1 MFYSEKQYKE
11 LEEKYKKE
19 LQKLK
24 KENELK
30 EKENK
35 LLKQQ
40 NKQKDEVIHDLDR
53 FDYKGQC
60 ESLRLENAELKK
72 KLEIYEGKFEIARIS
87 LKKDSSNS
95 CKPSSTNGFKKVIQN
110 NRVKSERKPGREKG
124 HKRSAPVVCK
134 NPDKVVN
141 VSKVATCAC
150 GCKTIE
156 TEEVAR
162 DLISIEIIV
171 HTTQYVGK
179 KTKCP
184 CCNKEYEPKFPSNV
198 KSIINYDEGIKSLV
212 VYLNSYC
219 NMPNQK
225 TVELLGLLSD
235 NKMKMS
241 QGTVGNIMK
250 QFGRQS
256 KTTLEE
262 IKKEI
267 LKQPVINE
275 DETPITVNGK
285 IMSAIGVF
293 TKELSLIDAFKN
305 RKLESFKEMGILDR
319 YIGTVCHDHNKIHG
333 SFIQSKQA
341 ECNFHILRYCKAE
354 YEIHKRECIKDFMNY
369 LLELRDKVDE
379 YKIKGKNAFEEKEYL
394 EAKEKYLEL
403 LNIWHNEFKK
413 DYTKEKSK
421 YYESERCL
429 ITRLKEYVDDHLR
442 FLTDFRIDF
451 TNNLAERG
459 LRKIKTKLKIA
470 GGFRN
475 LDYCKYYCNAISI
488 IDTGKKQ
495 NMNIFEII
503 KNIFIGKKKIF
514 NFAY

>member
-30 EKENK
+30 GKEINI
-35 LLKQQ
+35 LKQQ

-53 FDYKGQC
+53 YNYRGQC
-60 ESLRLENAELKK
+60 ETLKLEVKELKK
-72 KLEIYEGKFEIARIS
+72 KVQDLEEKLGIARIK
-87 LKKDSSNS
+87 LGKDSSNS

-141 VSKVATCAC
+141 VSKVATCSC
-150 GCKTIE
+150 GCHTIE
-156 TEEVAR
+156 KEEVKR
-162 DLISIEIIV
+162 DLISLEIIV

-179 KTKCP
+179 KTICP
-184 CCNKEYEPKFPSNV
+184 CCNKEYSPKFPNNV
-198 KSIINYDEGIKSLV
+198 NSIVNYDETIKSLI

-219 NMPNQK
+219 NVPNQK
-225 TVELLGLLSD
+225 TVELLGLLSE
-235 NKMKMS
+235 NKIKMC
-241 QGTVGNIMK
+241 QGTIGNTMK
-250 QFGRQS
+250 QFS
-256 KTTLEE
+256 KKSKYTLHK
-262 IKKEI
+262 IKREI

-275 DETPITVNGK
+275 DETPISVNGK
-285 IMSAIGVF
+285 IMSTIGVF
-293 TKELSLIDAFKN
+293 TPKLSLMEAFEN
-305 RKLESFKEMGILDR
+305 RKLESFQEMGILDR
-319 YIGTVCHDHNKIHG
+319 YIGTVCHDHNNIHQ

-369 LLELRDKVDE
+369 LLELRDKVDIYKSQGKESFSELE
-379 YKIKGKNAFEEKEYL
+379 YN
-394 EAKEKYLEL
+394 EAKKKYLEL
-403 LNIWHNEFKK
+403 LDTWDKEFKK
-413 DYTKEKSK
+413 EYNAAKSQ
-421 YYESERCL
+421 YYDSERCL
-429 ITRLKEYVDDHLR
+429 KSRLREYIDDHLR

-475 LDYCKYYCNAISI
+475 LKFARFYCDAISI
-488 IDTGKKQ
+488 IDTCKKQ
-495 NMNIFEII
+495 NMSIFETI
-503 KNIFIGKKKIF
+503 KNIFMGKKKIF
-514 NFAY
+514 DFVY